1 MIGIICP
8 STFEFDHLNITNQEA
23 DIDII
28 CSGMGKVRAALA
40 CHHLVSRNA
49 KLDYILLI
57 GFAGALSPALAI
69 GDLIEP
75 ASFIE
80 QDYNAEPLEVFPNR
94 VLRAPFKKLNSDAK
108 DAVMLTQD
116 RFLTHN
122 PYADLIAQPGYKSLA
137 CDMESYAVAYCSQQ
151 LKIPFSALKFIS
163 DNADSD
169 ADHDFLGN
177 CERLAPKFNATVNAA
192 IQTIHQRTL
201 NTITR

>member
-8 STFEFDHLNITNQEA
+8 STFEFDHLNIVNQDA

-40 CHHLVSRNA
+40 CHHLVNRNTQ
-49 KLDYILLI
+49 LDYILLI
-57 GFAGALSPALAI
+57 GFAGALSPTLAI

-75 ASFIE
+75 TNFIE
-80 QDYNAEPLEVFPNR
+80 QDYNAEPLESFPNR
-94 VLRAPFKKLNSDAK
+94 VKRAPFKKLHSEAK

-122 PYADLIAQPGYKSLA
+122 PYTDLASQPGYESIA
-137 CDMESYAVAYCSQQ
+137 CDMESYAVAYCSQE

-177 CERLAPKFNATVNAA
+177 CERLAPKFNATVNEA
-192 IQTIHQRTL
+192 IQTIQQRL
-201 NTITR
+201 VNKVS